1 MAEEEEIMTD
11 EEFEKSLE
19 ESAHC
24 ASQRAKKEWE
34 ALQLSRVKEP
44 ITAKKKTLTIEE
56 FEKSLEESARRASEQ
71 AKKEWEAL
79 QRSRVKYPVTANM
92 KTLSLE
98 EWTKM
103 VETECMRCGYPG
115 LMSAYL
121 ETDEAKEAI
130 KNHYENEIEDY
141 KAGRISWE
149 QLTIGAVDS
158 LAYCL
163 NLMCE

>member
-1 MAEEEEIMTD
+1 MAEEEIPPFD
-11 EEFEKSLE
+11 FEEWEKSLE
-19 ESAHC
+19 ESVRRE
-24 ASQRAKKEWE
+24 SQR
-34 ALQLSRVKEP
+34 
-44 ITAKKKTLTIEE
+44 
-56 FEKSLEESARRASEQ
+56 

-92 KTLSLE
+92 KTLTLE

-103 VETECMRCGYPG
+103 VKAECMRCGYPG
-115 LMSAYL
+115 LMSDYL
-121 ETDEAKEAI
+121 DTDEAKETI
-130 KNHYENEIEDY
+130 RNRYEDEIEDY